1 MKGDIMTTECTGRIG
16 LSVAALFAFTFL
28 IGCETQRDTRQP
40 SQSQIG
46 SSSPHT
52 PSQAGS
58 PGQQGTM
65 SGQSPMEHDK
75 AGERMIK

>member
-1 MKGDIMTTECTGRIG
+1 MGRIG
-16 LSVAALFAFTFL
+16 LSVAALFAITL
-28 IGCETQRDTRQP
+28 LVGCETQRNTRPSSQP
-40 SQSQIG
+40 
-46 SSSPHT
+46 P

-75 AGERMIK
+75 GGDRVIK

>member
-1 MKGDIMTTECTGRIG
+1 MGRIG
-16 LSVAALFAFTFL
+16 LSVAALFAITLL
-28 IGCETQRDTRQP
+28 IGCETQRNTRPSSQP
-40 SQSQIG
+40 
-46 SSSPHT
+46 P

-75 AGERMIK
+75 GGDRVIK

>member
-1 MKGDIMTTECTGRIG
+1 MTTKCMGHIG
-16 LSVAALFAFTFL
+16 LSIAAVFTFTL
-28 IGCETQRDTRQP
+28 LTGCETQRNTRQS
-40 SQSQIG
+40 SQPQ
-46 SSSPHT
+46 PP

-75 AGERMIK
+75 SGERMIK

>member
-1 MKGDIMTTECTGRIG
+1 MGRIG
-16 LSVAALFAFTFL
+16 LSVAALFAITL
-28 IGCETQRDTRQP
+28 LVGCETQGNTRPSSQP
-40 SQSQIG
+40 
-46 SSSPHT
+46 P

-75 AGERMIK
+75 GGDRVIK

>member
-1 MKGDIMTTECTGRIG
+1 MTTECIKCID
-16 LSVAALFAFTFL
+16 LSVAALFAVTVL
-28 IGCETQRDTRQP
+28 IGCESQRNTRQS
-40 SQSQIG
+40 SQ
-46 SSSPHT
+46 PP

-65 SGQSPMEHDK
+65 SGQPPIEHDK

>member
-1 MKGDIMTTECTGRIG
+1 MTTKWMGHIG
-16 LSVAALFAFTFL
+16 LSIAALFALTVL
-28 IGCETQRDTRQP
+28 IGCETQGNTRQS
-40 SQSQIG
+40 SQ
-46 SSSPHT
+46 PP

-75 AGERMIK
+75 SGERMMK